1 MKTLHIG
8 IATYEEMKA
17 RTLAIARGELKPKQ
31 GEPTVWFTSV
41 ESVAKILS
49 KRNQELLD
57 LISKQKPA
65 SLTELE
71 ELSGRAKSNLSR
83 TLRTMERYGLVE
95 LVDGEH
101 GRVVPKVRYERI
113 TLDMAV
119 VSPS

>member
-1 MKTLHIG
+1 MNTLHIG

>member
-1 MKTLHIG
+1 MNTLHIG

-17 RTLAIARGELKPKQ
+17 RTLAIARGELKPQQ

-49 KRNQELLD
+49 RRNQELLD
-57 LISKQKPA
+57 LISKQKPE
-65 SLTELE
+65 SLAQLE

-95 LVDGEH
+95 LVNGDN
-101 GRVVPKVRYERI
+101 GRIVPKVRYDRI

-119 VSPS
+119 VSPN